1 MAPASFLSM
10 VCALHWD
17 APLRSFR
24 SLFTSLVISSS
35 SQFVQLIHCRLRLM
49 TLVVLRDGL
58 SMLRMFMFMTA
69 RLPGA
74 TNPSRNL
81 STCQHVHTSTLAPM
95 WQRQSVKDT
104 SGRTSRYTH
113 EERANT
119 GPKSR
124 LHGGSRQLQVHHC
137 PRMDTSHT
145 AGTRCSG
152 SDAPEVESLFQT
164 MDMQQSQPRGP
175 EGHWALGRLV
185 QLAEEALDAVDA
197 ILLVMRRRLM
207 PQGFLPIQRHP
218 SSETLRWNLFQWIR
232 GYAHTTTTLRLNC
245 FAAIS
250 P

>member
-1 MAPASFLSM
+1 M

-81 STCQHVHTSTLAPM
+81 STCQHFHTSTLAPM

-119 GPKSR
+119 GPKKPLTWR
-124 LHGGSRQLQVHHC
+124 FTAATGSSLPTNGHEPHC
-137 PRMDTSHT
+137 RNKVFRK
-145 AGTRCSG
+145 RCS
-152 SDAPEVESLFQT
+152 
-164 MDMQQSQPRGP
+164 RGRVALP
-175 EGHWALGRLV
+175 NDGYAAEPTTWTGGALGLGQTRP
-185 QLAEEALDAVDA
+185 A
-197 ILLVMRRRLM
+197 
-207 PQGFLPIQRHP
+207 G
-218 SSETLRWNLFQWIR
+218 
-232 GYAHTTTTLRLNC
+232 
-245 FAAIS
+245 
-250 P
+250 